1 MSTDQEDGEIVMKFD
16 INAVRLKQ
24 STSSSM
30 VTTTN
35 PNPSKRE
42 GTGDS
47 KGDMDVMKEILTIA
61 DLGLVWISHS
71 SHY

>member
-24 STSSSM
+24 SASSSM

-71 SHY
+71 SHF

>member
-24 STSSSM
+24 SASSSM

>member
-24 STSSSM
+24 SASSSM

-61 DLGLVWISHS
+61 DLGLV
-71 SHY
+71 